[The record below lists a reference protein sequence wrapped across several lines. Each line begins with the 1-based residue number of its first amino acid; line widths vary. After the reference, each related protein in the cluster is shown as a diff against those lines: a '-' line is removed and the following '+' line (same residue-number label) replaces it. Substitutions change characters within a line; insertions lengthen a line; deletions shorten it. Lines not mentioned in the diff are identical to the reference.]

1 MQVETTQSNSVYQ
14 PNELPFESAPP
25 PPAPESEPPAPVA
38 EEKKSSVIQFREDK
52 VSGKMMMTLVD
63 AESGEV
69 VRQIPPEELVDISRV
84 LGLLFDRVA

>member
-1 MQVETTQSNSVYQ
+1 MQVEGVQSSPVPQ
-14 PNELPFESAPP
+14 P
-25 PPAPESEPPAPVA
+25 PESTFEADSSAAHESQQENPVVSKA
-38 EEKKSSVIQFREDK
+38 NTNSVIQFREDK
-52 VSGKMMMTLVD
+52 VSGRMMMTLVD

>member
-1 MQVETTQSNSVYQ
+1 MQVEATQSGSAYQ
-14 PNELPFESAPP
+14 PGELPFDSASSPQ
-25 PPAPESEPPAPVA
+25 ESEPPAPPA

-52 VSGKMMMTLVD
+52 VSGRMMMTLVD